1 MESCSLRF
9 FIAKIV
15 ISDLVISDTYFSG
28 KNKGKKKRDSV
39 IDAAKDYQIP
49 PDVMSLQCYVC
60 LAEGLSMIL
69 AAVRNE
75 LNVFQH
81 ASPFNTEYEIFIQHF
96 EHLQKALFIIL
107 IADNFLGYAK
117 Y

>member
-81 ASPFNTEYEIFIQHF
+81 ASPFNTEYE
-96 EHLQKALFIIL
+96 ALFIIL